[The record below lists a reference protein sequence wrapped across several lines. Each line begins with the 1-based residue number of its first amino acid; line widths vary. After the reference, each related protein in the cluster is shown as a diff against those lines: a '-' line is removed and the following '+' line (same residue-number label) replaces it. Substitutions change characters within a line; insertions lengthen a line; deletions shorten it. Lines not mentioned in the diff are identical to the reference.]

1 MNSLFLAVRNIR
13 RNQRR
18 SIVTCAA
25 IGIGGAVMLLLS
37 GFVAQLVFSYQTVTI
52 QSRGHLTLYREGF
65 YDFGA
70 GDPAAYGIADYVKIV
85 DLIRRDSVL
94 APMVVVATPS
104 QQVFGVASYEPA
116 ERSKVFLGTGLVP
129 SDQDHMRAWDGFGL
143 GIGRHPEAV
152 NMSDNITQR
161 GFVGPGL
168 ARILGLC
175 TALGLE
181 QCPTL
186 PPSTTAA
193 KADAGTAADAAMIR
207 TLGAAEIPAAPTNL
221 RSINLLAS
229 TAGGAPNVVQMDVAA
244 AQSQGFK
251 SLDDSA
257 VIMTLPL
264 AQQLVYGRGVHK
276 VSAITIQL
284 RHTSD
289 IPLARKRLASILS
302 AEHLE
307 IYDFKQLD
315 PLYGQIVGLY
325 SGIFVFVM
333 LAMAAV
339 TLFTVVNTV
348 SMNVMERV
356 AEIGTMRALGV
367 RRSAIRAQYLAE
379 GMILGSIGASGG
391 LLVGG
396 AIALLLNR
404 SGAHWTP
411 PGASHSVAFHLDLT
425 ASPIQLIAPW
435 LILVLMAGIAS
446 VSPASRAARMNVI
459 VALRHI

>member
-1 MNSLFLAVRNIR
+1 MNSIFLAVRNIR

-18 SIVTCAA
+18 SLVTGAA
-25 IGIGGAVMLLLS
+25 VGIGGAVMLLLS
-37 GFVAQLVFSYQTVTI
+37 GFVAQLVFSYQTVTV

-70 GDPAAYGIADYVKIV
+70 GDPAAYGIADYAKIV
-85 DLIRRDSVL
+85 DQIREDPVL
-94 APMVVVATPS
+94 APLVVVATPS
-104 QQVFGVASYEPA
+104 QQVFGVASYDPA

-143 GIGRHPEAV
+143 GIGRAPEAV
-152 NMSDNITQR
+152 DMSDEITQR

-186 PPSTTAA
+186 PPSTAAA
-193 KADAGTAADAAMIR
+193 KPGAGTAADADMIR
-207 TLGAAEIPAAPTNL
+207 SLGAAETPTVPSNL
-221 RSINLLAS
+221 KSINLLAS
-229 TAGGAPNVVQMDVAA
+229 TAGGAPNVVLMDVVA

-251 SLDDSA
+251 GLDDSA

-264 AQQLVYGRGVHK
+264 AQQLVYGRGIHK

-289 IPLARKRLASILS
+289 IPIARKRLMNIL
-302 AEHLE
+302 AGEHLE

-325 SGIFVFVM
+325 SGIFIFVM

-348 SMNVMERV
+348 SMNVMERI

-367 RRSAIRAQYLAE
+367 RRSAIRSQYLAE
-379 GMILGSIGASGG
+379 GLILGSIGATGG
-391 LLVGG
+391 LIAGG
-396 AIALLLNR
+396 AIALLLNG

-425 ASPIQLIAPW
+425 ATPIQLAAPW
-435 LILVLMAGIAS
+435 MILVVVAGIAS
-446 VSPASRAARMNVI
+446 VSPASRAARMNV
-459 VALRHI
+459 VAALRHV